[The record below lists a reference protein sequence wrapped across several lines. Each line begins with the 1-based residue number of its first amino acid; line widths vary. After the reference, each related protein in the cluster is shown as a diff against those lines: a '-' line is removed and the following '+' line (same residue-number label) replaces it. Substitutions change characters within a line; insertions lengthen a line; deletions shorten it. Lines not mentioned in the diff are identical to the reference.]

1 MPATSESWVMM
12 SWINVDVGWPIIL
25 LKCLSTNLALT
36 ISEITVRDAV
46 TDTVL
51 NVKGGVTY
59 LSAVLI
65 VRQFRLTSLE
75 KATK

>member
-1 MPATSESWVMM
+1 MPTTSESWVMM

-65 VRQFRLTSLE
+65 VRQFRLTSL
-75 KATK
+75 